1 MDFNTKANLFRVYT
15 SMQKSAGVAEDAA
28 AMQGEYENE
37 VASPLSSAGLGG
49 AMGLM
54 GGAAGLALSRM
65 GHGLGMQAG
74 NRMAQM
80 LPGKW
85 GTAAALLAS
94 AALPAMAGYLQE
106 YTTRDER
113 AQDMMKRDLGDIQ
126 SDIMTG
132 MDISQMSPEQ
142 KMLLLNRAAE
152 IQNYL
157 GAGEQGADTT
167 PMDNI

>member
-1 MDFNTKANLFRVYT
+1 MDFNTKLMLVK
-15 SMQKSAGVAEDAA
+15 MAGVAEDAA
-28 AMQGEYENE
+28 AMQGEYEQE
-37 VASPLSSAGLGG
+37 VASPYGAAGLGG

-74 NRMAQM
+74 NHMAKA

-106 YTTRDER
+106 YTSRDDR
-113 AQDMMKRDLGDIQ
+113 AQEMMKRDMGDIQ

-132 MDISQMSPEQ
+132 MDISRMSPEQ

-157 GAGEQGADTT
+157 GQGEDGADTT
-167 PMDNI
+167 PMDNV